1 MRRGTAYVTLLL
13 LAALAPRAVAAG
25 PALVIELSNNK
36 VLYAEDADSQ
46 WYPASLTKMM
56 TAYLVFEALK
66 GGKLDLKAKI
76 SCSATANGQPPSKIG
91 LPVGGQMSVDQGL
104 QSLIIKSA
112 NDVAVMFAEA
122 IAGSE
127 PAFVAQMNA
136 TAKRLGMERTSFV
149 NPNGLP
155 SPLQVTTARDLGK
168 LARAIIN
175 DYPEYAHYWMKPEM
189 RLGKQR
195 LVTHNG
201 LLRSFE
207 GADGMKTGFTCDS
220 GFNVVATATRDNRR
234 IIAVVLGDHSS
245 GERNVRAA
253 SLLEYGFQQ
262 QGWKQLFNSTTIDNM
277 PLAGASPV
285 KSVRTDV
292 TSWGCNERKAR
303 TAKAGAGK
311 KRTAAKAAKKKP
323 AAEAAEKP
331 AAVTVDVVPDA
342 GGEPATV
349 ELRGTMPP
357 PAAASFQQQ

>member
-1 MRRGTAYVTLLL
+1 
-13 LAALAPRAVAAG
+13 
-25 PALVIELSNNK
+25 
-36 VLYAEDADSQ
+36 
-46 WYPASLTKMM
+46 
-56 TAYLVFEALK
+56 
-66 GGKLDLKAKI
+66 
-76 SCSATANGQPPSKIG
+76 
-91 LPVGGQMSVDQGL
+91 
-104 QSLIIKSA
+104 
-112 NDVAVMFAEA
+112 
-122 IAGSE
+122 
-127 PAFVAQMNA
+127 
-136 TAKRLGMERTSFV
+136 MERTSFV

-155 SPLQVTTARDLGK
+155 SPQQVTTARDLAK

-277 PLAGASPV
+277 PLAAASPV

-303 TAKAGAGK
+303 TAKAGGK

-323 AAEAAEKP
+323 AAAEAAEKP